1 MSELEFFSLTGVLT
15 QNFNTVV
22 LTKILEFK
30 KKKTSHSDHS
40 SQIEDDIM
48 QNHEREKKVKKVKN
62 KDSMNKTNFFLAHC
76 PLALG

>member
-1 MSELEFFSLTGVLT
+1 
-15 QNFNTVV
+15 
-22 LTKILEFK
+22 
-30 KKKTSHSDHS
+30 
-40 SQIEDDIM
+40 M